1 MSDLTSASPAT
12 PNMIKLEILDKDG
25 TVRMGKNEYEEHQLP
40 MAAQGEEMAF
50 IATQELVYQEG
61 DFIRVTTDAPGR
73 FLVVKL
79 DETLDSSLIYLNDVI
94 WEYEIPLSEG
104 ARNSIPDMAFM
115 SKSHYLSVRYAKDYE
130 IKQYRNLALNPHDQ
144 KDSKGAYPHAYA
156 NVETRNDSTFFA
168 KNAIDGV
175 YANNSHG
182 QYPYQSWGINRD
194 PNAEFTIDFGRNV
207 RIDSAGIVLRADF
220 PHDSFWRQVT
230 LRFEDGTTYTFAT
243 EKKTGLQMFNFPAVV
258 TRYAVLEK
266 LIKADDESPFP
277 ALTQLELYGTEE

>member
-1 MSDLTSASPAT
+1 
-12 PNMIKLEILDKDG
+12 MIRLEILDKNG
-25 TVRMGKNEYEEHQLP
+25 IVRMGKNEYEEHRLP
-40 MAAQGEEMAF
+40 MAAQGAEMAF
-50 IATQELVYQEG
+50 LATQELVYQEG
-61 DFIRVTTDAPGR
+61 DFIRITTDAPGK

-79 DETLDSSLIYLNDVI
+79 DETLDSSLVYLSGVA

-104 ARNSIPDMAFM
+104 TRNSIPDMAFM
-115 SKSHYLSVRYAKDYE
+115 AKAHYINVRYAREYE

-144 KDSKGAYPHAYA
+144 KDSHGAYPHASA

-175 YANNSHG
+175 HANNSHG

-194 PNAEFTIDFGRNV
+194 PNAKLTIDFGRRV
-207 RIDSAGIVLRADF
+207 RIDGAGIVLRADF
-220 PHDSFWRQVT
+220 PHDSYWRQVT
-230 LRFEDGTTYTFAT
+230 LRFEDGTSHTFAT
-243 EKKTGLQMFNFPAVV
+243 EKKTELQTFNFPAVV